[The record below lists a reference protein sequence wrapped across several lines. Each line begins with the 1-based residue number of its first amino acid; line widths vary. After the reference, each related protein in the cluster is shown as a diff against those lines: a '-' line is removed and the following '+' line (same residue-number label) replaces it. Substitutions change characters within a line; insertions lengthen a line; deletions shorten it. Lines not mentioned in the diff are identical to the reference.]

1 MDFIHSLVLAAH
13 FIGMAII
20 IGPFLMQMRSRANF
34 AFNWVFGGTI
44 VQLAS
49 GLILVVLLEL
59 AATADEPVNHAKVGV
74 KLTIALV
81 AFISAL
87 IGWRRQR
94 KASGDAVEP
103 KLMPFFH
110 SAGGLAVINMLVAVF
125 W

>member
-1 MDFIHSLVLAAH
+1 MDFIHSVVLATH

-20 IGPFLMQMRSRANF
+20 VGPFLMQMRSRANF

-49 GLILVVLLEL
+49 GLVLVVLLEL

-74 KLTIALV
+74 KLTIALL

-94 KASGDAVEP
+94 KSDGDTVERS
-103 KLMPFFH
+103 LMPFFH
-110 SAGGLAVINMLVAVF
+110 SAGGLAVINTLVAVF

>member
-1 MDFIHSLVLAAH
+1 MELIHNIALVTH

-20 IGPFLMQMRSRANF
+20 VGPFLMQMRSRANF

-49 GLILVVLLEL
+49 GLVLVVMLEL
-59 AATADEPVNHAKVGV
+59 SATPDEPVNHAKVGV

-81 AFISAL
+81 AFIAAL
-87 IGWRRQR
+87 IGWMRQR
-94 KASGDAVEP
+94 KAGGDSVERS
-103 KLMPFFH
+103 LMPFFH
-110 SAGGLAVINMLVAVF
+110 SAGGLAVINMFVAVF

>member
-1 MDFIHSLVLAAH
+1 LATH

>member
-1 MDFIHSLVLAAH
+1 MDFIHSVVLATH

-20 IGPFLMQMRSRANF
+20 VGPFLMQMRSRANF

-49 GLILVVLLEL
+49 GLELVVLLEL
-59 AATADEPVNHAKVGV
+59 AATPDEPVNHAKVGV
-74 KLTIALV
+74 KLTIELL

-94 KASGDAVEP
+94 KSAGDTVERS
-103 KLMPFFH
+103 LMPFFH